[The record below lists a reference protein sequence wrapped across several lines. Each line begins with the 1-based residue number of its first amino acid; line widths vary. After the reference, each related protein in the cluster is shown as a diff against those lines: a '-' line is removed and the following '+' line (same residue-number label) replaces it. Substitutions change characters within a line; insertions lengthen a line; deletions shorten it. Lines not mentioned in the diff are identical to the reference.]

1 MEQRAAASAS
11 AGPCAGALATLAA
24 LPAQPFQARGS
35 ARDGTRARADA
46 AARQTSLEALDG
58 TNVAAE
64 LQPVG
69 GRGACKASVVVHVVA
84 TDARMPRTPWDVGEG
99 AVASGVAAAVA
110 PRFEGSHSP
119 LGF

>member
-1 MEQRAAASAS
+1 
-11 AGPCAGALATLAA
+11 
-24 LPAQPFQARGS
+24 
-35 ARDGTRARADA
+35 
-46 AARQTSLEALDG
+46 
-58 TNVAAE
+58 
-64 LQPVG
+64 
-69 GRGACKASVVVHVVA
+69 VVHVVA